1 MSALVDEN
9 SPYQLQGTLA
19 LGVPGTAPDPR
30 ATFGPKPAADV
41 VHVATAT
48 RARMEAWTLRFAQVV
63 VEIVGGDRS
72 PSQVLRWTT
81 PPVYADLSRRAQLV
95 QQANQRVRQGV
106 DPTPLRARRNSVRP
120 VIASVHLSF
129 VTGSVVEASIRV
141 RHGERCRA
149 IAARF
154 EFLSGRWQCSAL
166 EFA

>member
-1 MSALVDEN
+1 MLVE
-9 SPYQLQGTLA
+9 SPHYPLQGTLA
-19 LGVPGTAPDPR
+19 LGPVPSARDPR

-48 RARMEAWTLRFAQVV
+48 RVRMEAWTLRFAQAV

-72 PSQVLRWTT
+72 PAQVLRWST
-81 PPVYADLSRRAQLV
+81 PTVYADLSRRAQLV
-95 QQANQRVRQGV
+95 QQANQRARQGLE
-106 DPTPLRARRNSVRP
+106 PTPLRSRKASVRP

-129 VTGSVVEASIRV
+129 ITGSVVEASIRV

-154 EFLSGRWQCSAL
+154 ENLSGRWQCSAL